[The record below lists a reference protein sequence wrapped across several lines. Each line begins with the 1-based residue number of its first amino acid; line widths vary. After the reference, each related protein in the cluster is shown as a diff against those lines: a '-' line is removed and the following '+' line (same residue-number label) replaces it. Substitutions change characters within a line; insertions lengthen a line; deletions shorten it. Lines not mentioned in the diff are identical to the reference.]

1 MNLLNRTAVITGSA
15 SGIGRAIAVSLA
27 RRGCSLALADVND
40 AGLSETAR
48 RAQLAQADGLPLR
61 EYGTAHYR
69 VVVSFAT
76 HYREALQ
83 LRFSHY
89 NVSATIEIF
98 AAPRARII
106 PEEKYRAPRKHCQ
119 QTAYSASDGQR
130 RRGHEKTTWP
140 FYLREPTNIGASR
153 T

>member
-1 MNLLNRTAVITGSA
+1 MNLENRTAVVTGSA

-40 AGLSETAR
+40 QGLSETAR
-48 RAQLAQADGLPLR
+48 MAQLAQADGLPLR
-61 EYGTAHYR
+61 ECVTAHYR

-98 AAPRARII
+98 AAPRAPHHSGGKISCAAETLPGDGLQRLGWSTTA
-106 PEEKYRAPRKHCQ
+106 RA
-119 QTAYSASDGQR
+119 
-130 RRGHEKTTWP
+130 
-140 FYLREPTNIGASR
+140 
-153 T
+153 